1 MQTVTLWLGNFQS
14 AEDLKKYL
22 YVGYTDDGDSI
33 DSNFEK
39 DFHLGFYDR
48 DLIESDWIE
57 NKEVALSVLLEGF
70 SYDNQIIQ
78 QFLETGRE
86 YNTIILIYDYSYD
99 KRILRKEKDDFFLE
113 LIGTASYE
121 V

>member
-1 MQTVTLWLGNFQS
+1 MQTVTLWLGNFKS

-22 YVGYTDDGDSI
+22 DVGYTDDGDSI

-48 DLIESDWIE
+48 DLIEFDWIE
-57 NKEVALSVLLEGF
+57 NKEVELSVLLEVF
-70 SYDNQIIQ
+70 SYDNQIIH

-99 KRILRKEKDDFFLE
+99 KRILRKETDDFFLE